1 MKPSTTMTLV
11 VALAFGASA
20 AYAQSTPP
28 NGVHE
33 HGAPAP
39 CCDNPGKI
47 TKGYKASGVVKK
59 VDAAKST
66 ATIAHGPVK
75 DLNWPAMTM
84 AFKVK
89 DKALLDKLGVDRKV
103 DFVLAQEGRDYVITA
118 VQSQ

>member
-1 MKPSTTMTLV
+1 MKISTPLTFA
-11 VALAFGASA
+11 VALALGASA

-28 NGVHE
+28 KGVHE

-39 CCDNPGKI
+39 CCDDPGKI

-89 DKALLDKLGVDRKV
+89 DKTLLDRLGVDKKV

-118 VQSQ
+118 VQ